1 MLKKNSRQT
10 KLEEFIPKKHRQTKL
25 TEFGF
30 TFLVCVLLAG
40 CTEMIPDPP
49 SDWNIKEGTY
59 DNKTIPNIVI
69 GNNTTLLEVN
79 YLMFNVTT
87 DSNTTLLVRGHL
99 YQGNNSTFTFTDG
112 YAPNIGKVYAHFF
125 YLENATYKYEIH
137 YIEWKV

>member
-40 CTEMIPDPP
+40 CTEMIPD
-49 SDWNIKEGTY
+49 
-59 DNKTIPNIVI
+59 
-69 GNNTTLLEVN
+69 
-79 YLMFNVTT
+79 
-87 DSNTTLLVRGHL
+87 TTLLVRGHL